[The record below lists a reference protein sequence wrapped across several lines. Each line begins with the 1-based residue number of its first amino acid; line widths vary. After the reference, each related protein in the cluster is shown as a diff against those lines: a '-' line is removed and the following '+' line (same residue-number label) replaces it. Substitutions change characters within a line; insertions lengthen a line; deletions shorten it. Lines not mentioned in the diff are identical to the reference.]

1 MYTEVLK
8 IIEGGMNNDIQKVI
22 NYSKSLAQKI
32 ESEGNKSF
40 SNKILKIIDSQ
51 NLNLVR
57 YDSLAT
63 KPVDKESNLETVNV
77 IIPTKQQDYL
87 VFNEFIESEVK
98 DFILTYY
105 KKDDLLRKGLNVSH
119 SLLLY
124 GPPGTGKTSLAKY
137 ISFQLNLPL
146 IVLKLDSLISSRLG
160 NTAKNIR
167 KVFEYASNRPCVLF
181 LDEFD
186 VIAKIRDDNNDSG
199 ELKRVV
205 NSLIQNID
213 EFSNES
219 ILLAATNHAELL
231 DNAIW
236 RRFDKIL
243 ELKNLDYSHRL
254 KIIQNEL
261 NYFEVSEK
269 FLKKEIEQ
277 FAVLTEKLAPSLIKL
292 IITNSVKKGII
303 YEYDLCY
310 YHLLFELYLRENPSL
325 SDNDKLVS
333 FLYEN
338 GLSQRQ
344 IAFHTKIPIRKV
356 RAVTKKED

>member
-77 IIPTKQQDYL
+77 IIPTEQQDYL
-87 VFNEFIESEVK
+87 VFNEFIENEIK

-105 KKDDLLRKGLNVSH
+105 KKDDLLKKGLNVSH

-186 VIAKIRDDNNDSG
+186 VIAKIRDDHNDSG

-219 ILLAATNHAELL
+219 ILLAYC
-231 DNAIW
+231 
-236 RRFDKIL
+236 F
-243 ELKNLDYSHRL
+243 
-254 KIIQNEL
+254 
-261 NYFEVSEK
+261 
-269 FLKKEIEQ
+269 
-277 FAVLTEKLAPSLIKL
+277 
-292 IITNSVKKGII
+292 
-303 YEYDLCY
+303 
-310 YHLLFELYLRENPSL
+310 
-325 SDNDKLVS
+325 
-333 FLYEN
+333 
-338 GLSQRQ
+338 
-344 IAFHTKIPIRKV
+344 
-356 RAVTKKED
+356 